1 MRAENTTPASDDPS
15 AEGSR
20 LQPAEGAPDRAGE
33 APQEDVPVQYY
44 SRSELPQ
51 REVAL
56 HRFSLRRKSTLIG
69 LSLVTA
75 LVFIIAGAIV
85 ATTAFNRLDQQA
97 ENSPQRFASEFQGV
111 IGSARIGTLGLAAG
125 AVVALAITVV
135 IIVRVGLR
143 IISLE
148 FWIRRM
154 GAGDL
159 TYSVAPSGNDEITEI
174 SYDLEVLRRQSVRAQ
189 RLDLV
194 QELSENLQH
203 KNEELEVVLEELR
216 ATQDQVISRQKLAE
230 LGELTAGVAHE
241 IRNPLNLSQNFAR
254 ASEELMRELQE
265 TLEELRGPPDRE
277 QAEVIDELVREIS
290 DNMGRICDH
299 GDRANRIVQDMLAM
313 GRLTRSN
320 HQTMDI
326 NELVEDHA
334 MLAYHSARGLDPMF
348 SMEMVLDLD
357 PNAGAVDV
365 IPEDIARV
373 ILNLVSNACHA
384 TSDKSGS
391 ERGYQPTLWI
401 STSRDGDGVT
411 IRVKDNGNGIP
422 EEIMD
427 RIFNPFFT
435 TKPAGRGTGLGLSM
449 SNDIIREHGGD
460 IRPESQPGEYAQ
472 FTVSIPSSHVKQAGP
487 SGEPGPDP
495 S

>member
-1 MRAENTTPASDDPS
+1 MRENDTTPTSDEPS
-15 AEGSR
+15 AESWP
-20 LQPAEGAPDRAGE
+20 QHAERATDPAGE
-33 APQEDVPVQYY
+33 ESQEDVPVQYY

-69 LSLVTA
+69 ISLVTA
-75 LVFIIAGAIV
+75 LVFIIAGAFV
-85 ATTAFNRLDQQA
+85 ATTAFNQLDQQA
-97 ENSPQRFASEFQGV
+97 ENSPQQFASQSQRV
-111 IGSARIGTLGLAAG
+111 VGSARIVTLGLAAG
-125 AVVALAITVV
+125 AVVALTITV
-135 IIVRVGLR
+135 ILIARVGLR

-159 TYSVAPSGNDEITEI
+159 AYSVSPSGNDEITEI

-194 QELSENLQH
+194 QELSEDLQH

-230 LGELTAGVAHE
+230 MGELTAGVAHE

-265 TLEELRGPPDRE
+265 TLAELRGPPDKE
-277 QAEVIDELVREIS
+277 QAELIDDLVGELS
-290 DNMGRICDH
+290 DNMRRISQH

-313 GRLTRSN
+313 SRATKGN
-320 HQTMDI
+320 YQTVNI
-326 NELVEDHA
+326 NELVEDHV
-334 MLAYHSARGLDPMF
+334 MLAYHSARSVDPTF
-348 SMEMVLDLD
+348 NMEIVLDMD
-357 PNAGAVDV
+357 PHAGTVNV
-365 IPEDIARV
+365 ISEDIARV
-373 ILNLVSNACHA
+373 ILNLVGNACHA
-384 TSDKSGS
+384 TSDRSGL
-391 ERGYQPTLWI
+391 EPGYQPTLWI
-401 STSRDGDGVT
+401 STSRDGDGVS

-422 EEIMD
+422 EEIID
-427 RIFNPFFT
+427 KIFNPFFT
-435 TKPAGRGTGLGLSM
+435 TKPTDRGTGLGLSM

-460 IRPESQPGEYAQ
+460 ILPESQPGEYAQ
-472 FTVSIPSSHVKQAGP
+472 FTVRIPSSYTKQADL
-487 SGEPGPDP
+487 SEESDP
-495 S
+495 AST

>member
-1 MRAENTTPASDDPS
+1 MRAKDTIPASDEPS

-20 LQPAEGAPDRAGE
+20 LRRVEGATDPAGE
-33 APQEDVPVQYY
+33 VSQEDVPVQYY

-69 LSLVTA
+69 ISLVTA
-75 LVFIIAGAIV
+75 LAFIVAGAVV

-97 ENSPQRFASEFQGV
+97 ENNAQSFAAESQGV
-111 IGSARIGTLGLAAG
+111 IGSARIGTLAFAAG
-125 AVVALAITVV
+125 AVVALTITVI

-159 TYSVAPSGNDEITEI
+159 AYTMSPSGSDEITEI

-194 QELSENLQH
+194 QELSEDLQR
-203 KNEELEVVLEELR
+203 KNEELQVVLEELHS
-216 ATQDQVISRQKLAE
+216 AQDQVISRQKLAE
-230 LGELTAGVAHE
+230 MGELTAGVAHE
-241 IRNPLNLSQNFAR
+241 IRNPVNLTQNFAR

-265 TLEELRGPPDRE
+265 ALAELRGPPDRE
-277 QAEVIDELVREIS
+277 QAELIDELIGELS
-290 DNMGRICDH
+290 DNMRRISQH

-313 GRLTRSN
+313 GRATKGN
-320 HQTMDI
+320 YQTVNI
-326 NELVEDHA
+326 NEMVEDHA
-334 MLAYHSARGLDPMF
+334 MLAYHSARGLDPTIN
-348 SMEMVLDLD
+348 MEIVLDLD
-357 PNAGAVDV
+357 PSAGTVNV
-365 IPEDIARV
+365 ISEDIARV

-384 TSDKSGS
+384 TSDRSRL
-391 ERGYQPTLWI
+391 EPGYLPTMWI
-401 STSRDGDGVT
+401 STSRDGGDVN

-422 EEIMD
+422 EEIFD

-435 TKPAGRGTGLGLSM
+435 TKPAGLGTGLGLSM

-460 IRPESQPGEYAQ
+460 IQAESQPGEYAQ
-472 FTVSIPSSHVKQAGP
+472 FTVRIPAYAKQADP
-487 SGEPGPDP
+487 PGEPDGATT
-495 S
+495 

>member
-1 MRAENTTPASDDPS
+1 M
-15 AEGSR
+15 
-20 LQPAEGAPDRAGE
+20 
-33 APQEDVPVQYY
+33 
-44 SRSELPQ
+44 
-51 REVAL
+51 AL

-75 LVFIIAGAIV
+75 LLFIVAGAIV
-85 ATTAFNRLDQQA
+85 TTTAFNRLDEQA
-97 ENSPQRFASEFQGV
+97 ENNPQRFVSEARGV

-125 AVVALAITVV
+125 AVVALGVTVV

-159 TYSVAPSGNDEITEI
+159 AYSVSPSGNDEITEI

-194 QELSENLQH
+194 QELSEDLQH

-216 ATQDQVISRQKLAE
+216 TTQDQVISRQKLAE
-230 LGELTAGVAHE
+230 MGELTAGVAHE

-265 TLEELRGPPDRE
+265 TLAELRGPPDSE
-277 QAEVIDELVREIS
+277 QAELIDELVRELS
-290 DNMGRICDH
+290 DNMRRIFQH

-313 GRLTRSN
+313 GRPTKGN
-320 HQTMDI
+320 HQVVNI
-326 NELVEDHA
+326 NDLVEDHA
-334 MLAYHSARGLDPMF
+334 MLAYHSARVLDPTF
-348 SMEMVLDLD
+348 NMEIVMDLD
-357 PNAGAVDV
+357 PDAGAVNV
-365 IPEDIARV
+365 ISEDIARV

-384 TSDKSGS
+384 TSDKS
-391 ERGYQPTLWI
+391 RQPGYQPTMWI
-401 STSRDGDGVT
+401 STAKDGDGVS
-411 IRVKDNGNGIP
+411 IRVKDNGDGIP
-422 EEIMD
+422 REIID
-427 RIFNPFFT
+427 KIFNPFFT
-435 TKPAGRGTGLGLSM
+435 TKPTGRGTGLGLSM

-460 IRPESQPGEYAQ
+460 IQPESEPGEYAQ
-472 FTVSIPSSHVKQAGP
+472 FTIRIPSSWSRHADT
-487 SGEPGPDP
+487 SEEADP
-495 S
+495 ARA